1 MAGKRQRITSPCP
14 PAPSPKRPANPMST
28 KQAAIHHLIQTLHAL
43 RAPQSHPPG
52 REEPR
57 AKRIR
62 IEAAPDGSASL
73 VVAAAQ
79 PSGCHPEN
87 GLQRPTTIAPASLF
101 SSPSSSASR
110 NPLRSSASSAD
121 SIETNQHSPLVSATT
136 QQYGRVIMKKD
147 ALISKIGLEAA
158 QRAIRKATRQR
169 RRPTHPLHPPSS
181 SSPPSSPQTAGNWRT
196 GTIAKWLASADDDD
210 DDDDDDESEDDRAPA
225 RDLTG
230 PLSELANERPSPPA
244 PSPTVH
250 PSDPQSLF
258 WSPPTPHGGPRTR
271 HVPIDRQQILI
282 DRLGRPDIRWPLHRP
297 STPPNQQAFFRTD
310 ELTIRPG
317 YRPLSQLSFG
327 LQPGCSAPS
336 AGPLDRML
344 KPGCNLSQ
352 AFLLRAPSP
361 TLPPSAGGPD
371 PADENRSPTAAFP
384 SRPSAQRPS
393 PQARPHPP
401 PPFPTNDF
409 SPCSPLRNDLLKL
422 IDHHHHHHHQQQQ
435 QVKLENNPT
444 PAHSPSILSQHP
456 HHHQRWLTERDSNS
470 PFYVDNA
477 FPDNPFVLDTPL
489 DNFLGFF

>member
-1 MAGKRQRITSPCP
+1 
-14 PAPSPKRPANPMST
+14 MST

-136 QQYGRVIMKKD
+136 QH
-147 ALISKIGLEAA
+147 AA
-158 QRAIRKATRQR
+158 
-169 RRPTHPLHPPSS
+169 
-181 SSPPSSPQTAGNWRT
+181 
-196 GTIAKWLASADDDD
+196 D
-210 DDDDDDESEDDRAPA
+210 
-225 RDLTG
+225 
-230 PLSELANERPSPPA
+230 
-244 PSPTVH
+244 
-250 PSDPQSLF
+250 
-258 WSPPTPHGGPRTR
+258 PPTPSIPLLLLSPESSSTVWAARTSAGRSTGP
-271 HVPIDRQQILI
+271 PP
-282 DRLGRPDIRWPLHRP
+282 RPTSRP
-297 STPPNQQAFFRTD
+297 SSAPTNSPSAQATGPSPSSRSASSPAAPRPPPAHST
-310 ELTIRPG
+310 
-317 YRPLSQLSFG
+317 
-327 LQPGCSAPS
+327 GCSSPDATSPKLSSSAPL
-336 AGPLDRML
+336 PD
-344 KPGCNLSQ
+344 
-352 AFLLRAPSP
+352 P
-361 TLPPSAGGPD
+361 TPSAGGPD

-384 SRPSAQRPS
+384 
-393 PQARPHPP
+393 
-401 PPFPTNDF
+401 
-409 SPCSPLRNDLLKL
+409 NDLLKL

>member
-52 REEPR
+52 CEEPR

-87 GLQRPTTIAPASLF
+87 GLQRPTTI
-101 SSPSSSASR
+101 
-110 NPLRSSASSAD
+110 
-121 SIETNQHSPLVSATT
+121 TNQHSPLVSATT

-158 QRAIRKATRQR
+158 QRAIRKATQ
-169 RRPTHPLHPPSS
+169 
-181 SSPPSSPQTAGNWRT
+181 
-196 GTIAKWLASADDDD
+196 
-210 DDDDDDESEDDRAPA
+210 DDRAPA